1 MSNPTRA
8 HDHGSIAGSP
18 SGHSKPGL
26 LDRMFGFPAMRIS
39 KQDLPDGEEID
50 LHRALEQ
57 IESQVLASRRAAER
71 QQRELET
78 APRGGTGS
86 ASASSAA
93 GLALSKGDLIELA
106 VQTWRLARRIESID
120 GEKLPR
126 EKKQLA
132 DSLRRFQRILDSLKV
147 EVVDPTGQTYATGWD
162 EVEVVSWEAPEV
174 GVDASVHRVKQCV
187 APIIRRQGEIVARGQ
202 VVVTEIAN

>member
-1 MSNPTRA
+1 MSA
-8 HDHGSIAGSP
+8 SP
-18 SGHSKPGL
+18 NGHCKPGL

-39 KQDLPDGEEID
+39 EQDLPDGEEID

-71 QQRELET
+71 LQRELEA

-86 ASASSAA
+86 ASASSAP

-147 EVVDPTGQTYATGWD
+147 EVVDPTGQTYAEGWV
-162 EVEVVSWEAPEV
+162 EVEVISWEAPEP
-174 GVDASVHRVKQCV
+174 GADASIHRVKQCV

-202 VVVTEIAN
+202 VVVTEIAS

>member
-1 MSNPTRA
+1 
-8 HDHGSIAGSP
+8 
-18 SGHSKPGL
+18 
-26 LDRMFGFPAMRIS
+26 MFGFPAMRIS
-39 KQDLPDGEEID
+39 EQDLPDGEEID

-71 QQRELET
+71 LQRELEA

-86 ASASSAA
+86 ASASSAP

-147 EVVDPTGQTYATGWD
+147 EVVDPTGQTYAEGWV
-162 EVEVVSWEAPEV
+162 EVEVISWEAPEP
-174 GVDASVHRVKQCV
+174 GADASIHRVKQCV

-202 VVVTEIAN
+202 VVVTEIAS